1 MPIDHPQL
9 SSASISF
16 RFRFQRISEVFVQ
29 REGCQRIRLPRHD
42 ARLPG
47 HRATHPPNRCDRQK
61 HTLKGPTST
70 RAASEFRAVL
80 ANSSASRTFLL
91 KPRRWYSPT
100 CHPIEGVGRVEDLAV
115 SQDRQQAIGH
125 ELDVLGHQVFVPPP
139 LCFGSSRERHLLEAC
154 APACRRAGMQS
165 PSLGPR
171 GGR

>member
-9 SSASISF
+9 PSASISF

-29 REGCQRIRLPRHD
+29 REGCQRI
-42 ARLPG
+42 RLPG

-80 ANSSASRTFLL
+80 ANSSTGRTFLL

-139 LCFGSSRERHLLEAC
+139 LCCGSSRERHLLEAC
-154 APACRRAGMQS
+154 GSR
-165 PSLGPR
+165 LGPR
-171 GGR
+171 AGDELLGEGQARHQAALL